1 MSSARHHIFY
11 CLPVN
16 LKRVIKYWYQSTKF
30 FDASSILNK
39 LINKVSFWDK
49 TFRKLSQPVRRVV
62 SLSLKWCLMLV
73 SMSGDCC
80 ECVMTLTLT
89 MSLTSREHQRVT
101 RTGVTRGG
109 RWQETQLWQRA
120 GHRIRLQQRQSPWT
134 TTRKQHNWHC
144 APQVPCQCPGPQH
157 PGLCVWS
164 WLIWKYLQSENMINC
179 LLSGL
184 HHHSYPSLNF

>member
-1 MSSARHHIFY
+1 
-11 CLPVN
+11 
-16 LKRVIKYWYQSTKF
+16 
-30 FDASSILNK
+30 
-39 LINKVSFWDK
+39 
-49 TFRKLSQPVRRVV
+49 
-62 SLSLKWCLMLV
+62 
-73 SMSGDCC
+73 MSGDCC
-80 ECVMTLTLT
+80 ECVMTLTLRLTLT
-89 MSLTSREHQRVT
+89 MSLTSREHQQVT

-184 HHHSYPSLNF
+184 HHHSYPSVEFLIPSYPWMTGHLSFELLLLGLTWKFSPFSSEKMNAKRRKSIELFWIRDLIKFKHVVHFSLD